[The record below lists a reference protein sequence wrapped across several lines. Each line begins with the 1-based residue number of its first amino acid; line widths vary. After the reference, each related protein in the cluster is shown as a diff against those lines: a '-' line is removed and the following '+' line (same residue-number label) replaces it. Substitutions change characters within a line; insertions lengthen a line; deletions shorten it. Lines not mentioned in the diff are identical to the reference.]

1 MARTWNRLTANFVRS
16 VTKLGRYADGGNLH
30 LQIARGG
37 TKAWVF
43 LYQRNG
49 VSRAMGLGS
58 LRSVPLAIA
67 RELAA
72 QAREQLARGFDPID
86 TRKAAALEQRA
97 ARAKLTT
104 FAQNA
109 KEYFEANAPRWS
121 NQKHEWWSAVS
132 RHALPVLGDM
142 AVGDIDSNLVLRV
155 LLPLAERPVTAARLR
170 GRIEAVLAFAEAA
183 GRRTGDNPARKE
195 VIAHLLPLRSQA
207 VNHQPA
213 LPFGKV
219 PALMK
224 LLRATPGTDARLLE
238 TIILTALRHTAVRLA
253 RFDEFDVETAVWI
266 VSKDRTKSLGRDH
279 RVPLPRRLVEI
290 VRELRDGQPG
300 GEYVFGGDWPI
311 GKNAAGKALEKLLK
325 DIGHDEPVSVHG
337 FRASFK
343 DWVHETRDH
352 PHEVV
357 EQALGHRIKS
367 GVERAY
373 RRGDL
378 LERRR
383 HLMADWE
390 NYCNGEP
397 VGEIIKLRA

>member
-1 MARTWNRLTANFVRS
+1 MARTWNRLTANFVRG
-16 VTKLGRYADGGNLH
+16 VTKHGRYADGGNLH

-58 LRSVPLAIA
+58 VRSVPLAIA

-72 QAREQLARGFDPID
+72 QAREQLARGVDPVD
-86 TRKAAALEQRA
+86 ARKGAALEQRA

-132 RHALPVLGDM
+132 RHALPVLGDV
-142 AVGDIDSNLVLRV
+142 AVDDIDSNLVLRV
-155 LLPLAERPVTAARLR
+155 LLPLADRPVTAVRLR

-195 VIAHLLPLRSQA
+195 VIAHLLPLRSEA

-213 LPFGKV
+213 LPFAKV
-219 PALMK
+219 PALIE
-224 LLRATPGTDARLLE
+224 LLQATPGTDARLLE

-253 RFDEFDVETAVWI
+253 H
-266 VSKDRTKSLGRDH
+266 SMS
-279 RVPLPRRLVEI
+279 
-290 VRELRDGQPG
+290 
-300 GEYVFGGDWPI
+300 
-311 GKNAAGKALEKLLK
+311 
-325 DIGHDEPVSVHG
+325 S
-337 FRASFK
+337 S
-343 DWVHETRDH
+343 
-352 PHEVV
+352 
-357 EQALGHRIKS
+357 
-367 GVERAY
+367 
-373 RRGDL
+373 
-378 LERRR
+378 
-383 HLMADWE
+383 
-390 NYCNGEP
+390 
-397 VGEIIKLRA
+397 